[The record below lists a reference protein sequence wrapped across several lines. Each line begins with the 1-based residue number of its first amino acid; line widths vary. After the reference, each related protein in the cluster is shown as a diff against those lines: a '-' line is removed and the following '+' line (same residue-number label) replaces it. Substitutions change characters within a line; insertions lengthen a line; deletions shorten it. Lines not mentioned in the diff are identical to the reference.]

1 MGAGSPDIAAPQ
13 PNAWAIIYHD
23 SVKKSTLDA
32 HARDGAAPLLLA
44 SSGLLWYL
52 SRSCL
57 FARRRLAM
65 TASENKPIGYDD
77 TPVIPGSRYKVHDS
91 ARPQPR
97 VVAPPTESTQDA
109 PGRPPSDAVV
119 LFDGTDGSGWVH
131 ADGRPMEWKVADGCM
146 EVVPKTGDIASREHF
161 GDCQLHV
168 EWAAPAEVKGDS
180 QGRGNSGVFLM
191 GRYEIQVLDCRDNPT
206 YADGTTAGY
215 TGSTPRWSTHAAS
228 RASGRRS
235 TSSGSPRGSTAGS
248 SSARRARRSC
258 TTGCWSTTTPSCWAR
273 RATAS

>member
-1 MGAGSPDIAAPQ
+1 
-13 PNAWAIIYHD
+13 
-23 SVKKSTLDA
+23 
-32 HARDGAAPLLLA
+32 
-44 SSGLLWYL
+44 
-52 SRSCL
+52 
-57 FARRRLAM
+57 M

-109 PGRPPSDAVV
+109 PGGPPSDAVV

-206 YADGTTAGY
+206 YADGTTAGIY
-215 TGSTPRWSTHAAS
+215 GQYPPLVNACREPGEWQTFDIVWIAPRFD
-228 RASGRRS
+228 G
-235 TSSGSPRGSTAGS
+235 GKLVSPA
-248 SSARRARRSC
+248 
-258 TTGCWSTTTPSCWAR
+258 
-273 RATAS
+273 RATVLHNGVLVHHDSELLGPTSHRKLTEYEPHGPGPLVLQDHGDLVRFRNIWYRPLTNYDEPLT